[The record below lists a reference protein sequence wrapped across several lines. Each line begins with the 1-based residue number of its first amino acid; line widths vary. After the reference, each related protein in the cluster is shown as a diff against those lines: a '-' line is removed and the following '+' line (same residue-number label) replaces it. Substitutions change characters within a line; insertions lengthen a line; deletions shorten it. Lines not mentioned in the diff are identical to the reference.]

1 MVRILGK
8 LSYLTV
14 YSSHFFMWIHL
25 TITAVFLPIV
35 LKINQVMQFLNNVFI
50 ILFIIILLNL
60 NLSYHSSVQA
70 NQSIIFNTNPFSNQI
85 EQLNVINVSIFSLGT
100 HYSSS
105 NLNSIWYNYKKK
117 IIVFFYS
124 FEHIKKEKPD
134 IKVLNSLVDEIVSQY
149 LSRCHVNIIYDD
161 LFDSDFYYKVSNTNF
176 YPKNS

>member
-1 MVRILGK
+1 LI
-8 LSYLTV
+8 
-14 YSSHFFMWIHL
+14 
-25 TITAVFLPIV
+25 
-35 LKINQVMQFLNNVFI
+35 
-50 ILFIIILLNL
+50 
-60 NLSYHSSVQA
+60 
-70 NQSIIFNTNPFSNQI
+70 
-85 EQLNVINVSIFSLGT
+85 QLQ
-100 HYSSS
+100 
-105 NLNSIWYNYKKK
+105 KK